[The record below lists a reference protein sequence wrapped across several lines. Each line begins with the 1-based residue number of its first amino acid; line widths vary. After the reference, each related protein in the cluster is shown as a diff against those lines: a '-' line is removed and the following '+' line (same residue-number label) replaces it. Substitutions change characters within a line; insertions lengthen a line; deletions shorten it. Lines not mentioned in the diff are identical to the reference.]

1 MSTMPFTAGTC
12 CCSIASIPWRRV
24 TSAMPQP
31 WQPPILRSITTASCT
46 SISSTRPPWRAT
58 MGFTCSSNRCATR
71 SYSVSSSAVAT
82 GASALGARGGAP
94 EARAA
99 RIAWPTDFPTAVQG
113 VAPRFTTVTRLP
125 ETITSPTSAPGMAKI
140 AAARGEPC
148 ASAGDAN
155 RRTPAPCK
163 GWLTMNLQREPSIGS
178 AVILM
183 LVGSIDQSIAS
194 RPSAGNGMRG
204 AGSFPQLPRGLHHVP
219 QRRQRLVP
227 APGLQA
233 AIGVDPD
240 LAVLQ
245 HLPHPLE
252 RRRDFFGGRHARR
265 VDVVDPRAD
274 LVRVLVPAKGLEQ
287 LRAGARVLDRDH
299 VRIHALDHADHVVE
313 LAVAHVRVNLGRVLH
328 AARRQP
334 KRIDGPVQVA
344 APVGPAERQT
354 LAQRRLVDLD
364 DADAGAL
371 EIQHLVTDRE
381 CELLSGFGTGLVVA
395 HEGPLQDRDG
405 SREHPLHGPVGVGL
419 RERAPPHGHRLGARY
434 VAVDDRRLHVAGAV
448 GLHPAVLG
456 EGEPLELLPEVLHH
470 VVALELA
477 VHEHVESQ
485 VFLDLERPLDLVLD
499 KALVCGRGR
508 LAV

>member
-1 MSTMPFTAGTC
+1 
-12 CCSIASIPWRRV
+12 
-24 TSAMPQP
+24 
-31 WQPPILRSITTASCT
+31 
-46 SISSTRPPWRAT
+46 
-58 MGFTCSSNRCATR
+58 MGFTCSSNSCATR

-94 EARAA
+94 DARAA

-125 ETITSPTSAPGMAKI
+125 ETITSPISAPGMAKI
-140 AAARGEPC
+140 AAASGESC

-155 RRTPAPCK
+155 RRTPAACK

-178 AVILM
+178 AVMRI
-183 LVGSIDQSIAS
+183 SEAS
-194 RPSAGNGMRG
+194 MQRTIHGKQETGNGSPKHGPDPRVPFPVSRFPPG
-204 AGSFPQLPRGLHHVP
+204 RHAGTRPAELARGLHHVP

-245 HLPHPLE
+245 HLPHPRE

-265 VDVVDPRAD
+265 VDVVDPRAN

-299 VRIHALDHADHVVE
+299 VRIHALDDANHVVE

-334 KRIDGPVQVA
+334 ERIDGPVQVA

-381 CELLSGFGTGLVVA
+381 RELLRGFGTGLVVA
-395 HEGPLQDRDG
+395 DEGPLQD
-405 SREHPLHGPVGVGL
+405 P
-419 RERAPPHGHRLGARY
+419 
-434 VAVDDRRLHVAGAV
+434 
-448 GLHPAVLG
+448 
-456 EGEPLELLPEVLHH
+456 
-470 VVALELA
+470 
-477 VHEHVESQ
+477 
-485 VFLDLERPLDLVLD
+485 
-499 KALVCGRGR
+499 
-508 LAV
+508 